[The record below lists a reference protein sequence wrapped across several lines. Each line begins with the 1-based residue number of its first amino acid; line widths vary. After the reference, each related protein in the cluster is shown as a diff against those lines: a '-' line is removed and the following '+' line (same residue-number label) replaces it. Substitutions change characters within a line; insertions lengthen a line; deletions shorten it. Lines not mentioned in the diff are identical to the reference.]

1 MKASWRSIDLT
12 KVTYQV
18 RASVI
23 MGGYIDTRRA
33 AAVFAIIVGA
43 MFVVLWIPTLAL
55 VFAAVRREAELRKS
69 LNKEGGPGA

>member
-1 MKASWRSIDLT
+1 
-12 KVTYQV
+12 
-18 RASVI
+18 